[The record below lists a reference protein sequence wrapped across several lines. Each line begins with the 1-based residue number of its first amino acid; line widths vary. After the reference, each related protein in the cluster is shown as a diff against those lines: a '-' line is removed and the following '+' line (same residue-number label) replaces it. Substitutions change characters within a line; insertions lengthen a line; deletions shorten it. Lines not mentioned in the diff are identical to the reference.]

1 MNLFKIKLFVRVF
14 SVKKRDW
21 KLIILTKCK
30 FSYRI
35 NYCLSSKEKI
45 QHTEQ
50 KLIKLCVFFFFQT
63 AALNFSFSV
72 YYSGLTFNLFFS
84 TGVYYEP
91 ECNATQLDHGVL
103 VVGYGT
109 DDDDNDFWIVKN
121 SWNTTWG
128 DEGYIRMARNKE
140 NNCGVASSA
149 SYPLV

>member
-1 MNLFKIKLFVRVF
+1 MQVFLPDQLLSIIKG
-14 SVKKRDW
+14 KD
-21 KLIILTKCK
+21 TT
-30 FSYRI
+30 
-35 NYCLSSKEKI
+35 
-45 QHTEQ
+45 HGTEVNQ
-50 KLIKLCVFFFFQT
+50 IVFFFFST

-72 YYSGLTFNLFFS
+72 YYNSGLTFNLFFS